1 MAVAPATH
9 GKRVFVATSNGRVL
23 VLNEGGQLL
32 DSWGELDEI
41 GAMAVHDDVF
51 VSCCARGLSLRWFLA
66 AWLAISGV
74 ARDVAGTTGR
84 RLGREQ
90 AGGFL
95 RRIRVR
101 TTCGHFTR
109 TGDRLSEF
117 ERGHLGLLELE
128 LFVLQPGSLTVHDAR
143 DGT

>member
-51 VSCCARGLSLRWFLA
+51 VSCCARGLSFA
-66 AWLAISGV
+66 SMVPGS
-74 ARDVAGTTGR
+74 VAGNLGSRARRGR
-84 RLGREQ
+84 DHWPP
-90 AGGFL
+90 
-95 RRIRVR
+95 V
-101 TTCGHFTR
+101 
-109 TGDRLSEF
+109 
-117 ERGHLGLLELE
+117 
-128 LFVLQPGSLTVHDAR
+128 GS
-143 DGT
+143 